1 MRRSGTWMVAGL
13 LIVVAAA
20 AFVLGYY
27 AMQRFI
33 L

>member
-1 MRRSGTWMVAGL
+1 MRRSATWKVAGL